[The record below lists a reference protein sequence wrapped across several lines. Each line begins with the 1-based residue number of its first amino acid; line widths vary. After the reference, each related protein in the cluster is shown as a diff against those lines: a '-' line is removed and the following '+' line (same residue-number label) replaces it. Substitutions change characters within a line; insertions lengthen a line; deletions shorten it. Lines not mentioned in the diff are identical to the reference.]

1 MVGPEHLRDCPPFI
15 ALRPQSSIQLFP
27 KLLTVVCGLRTR
39 QYVCMRTQVENG
51 ILALPDVMDS
61 SHSVV
66 NALIDQGKVEVM
78 KTLSSGAAS
87 CCKKKFHAKILVS
100 T

>member
-1 MVGPEHLRDCPPFI
+1 MVGPPFI
-15 ALRPQSSIQLFP
+15 ALRPQSSSQLFP

-51 ILALPDVMDS
+51 ILAMPDVMDS

-66 NALIDQGKVEVM
+66 NATIDEGKVQVM
-78 KTLSSGAAS
+78 KTLSSGGAS
-87 CCKKKFHAKILVS
+87 CCKKKFHAKTLVS